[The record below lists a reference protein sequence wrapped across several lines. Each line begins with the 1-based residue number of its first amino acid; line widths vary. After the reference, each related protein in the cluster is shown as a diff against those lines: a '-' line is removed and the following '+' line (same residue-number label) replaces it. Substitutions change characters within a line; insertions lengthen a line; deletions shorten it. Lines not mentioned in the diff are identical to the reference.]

1 MGNWDG
7 IGDKN
12 RRCGDKSECTNSG
25 MCPTGCAS
33 ELISFETNNHPALI
47 TMLLGSVK
55 SAAGFIRRSRNIA
68 ARASCISGS
77 CQSIKI
83 ISNSFSYR
91 CFSDSPLTG
100 DTSGSAARDLGES
113 SLHISDSPSVLNGV
127 EEDTASING
136 TLHIDNTSAV
146 DGIAQ
151 LSSDDLGFSP
161 IHIAIQLVESIHMAA
176 GIPYWEAIALS
187 TLGVRLVLLPTALIV
202 ARDVSKMRALKP
214 ELKKIRESMN
224 NKISPDD
231 PTKKFKYIEQVN
243 KLFASHDV
251 EPLKTVCLAAFQ
263 FPIFISFFFG
273 MRQMGNYFPGFS
285 AGGGDYWF
293 ADLSAADP
301 TYILPCVNAVSFL
314 LMVEVSAG
322 NGQANP
328 LKWVREQIC
337 RAFLNCCA
345 KFMYFDMLM
354 HIANTFVLSHSGAN
368 TILHIHYLLSNV
380 CILLGLYQK
389 KNILLGCQVNLNS
402 RSTISLTFLNK

>member
-1 MGNWDG
+1 MFITTGGWELGWDF
-7 IGDKN
+7 GDQN
-12 RRCGDKSECTNSG
+12 RKWGDKSECTNS
-25 MCPTGCAS
+25 ANK
-33 ELISFETNNHPALI
+33 LISFETSDHPALM

-55 SAAGFIRRSRNIA
+55 SAAGFVRRSSYIA
-68 ARASCISGS
+68 AKASCISGS

-83 ISNSFSYR
+83 ITNSCSYR
-91 CFSDSPLTG
+91 CFSASPLTG

-161 IHIAIQLVESIHMAA
+161 IHIAIQLVENIHMAA

-187 TLGVRLVLLPTALIV
+187 TLCVRLVLLPTALIV

-224 NKISPDD
+224 NNISPDD

-273 MRQMGNYFPGFS
+273 MRQMGDYIPEFS

-293 ADLSAADP
+293 ANLSAADP
-301 TYILPCVNAVSFL
+301 TYILPCVNALSFL
-314 LMVEVSAG
+314 LMVEISAG

-328 LKWVREQIC
+328 LKWVSKQIF

-345 KFMYFDMLM
+345 Q
-354 HIANTFVLSHSGAN
+354 HACTFPFGGKCAFS
-368 TILHIHYLLSNV
+368 ILHIHYLLSNV

-389 KNILLGCQVNLNS
+389 KNFELCQFDHNS
-402 RSTISLTFLNK
+402 RNTISLTSINK